1 VPARASFG
9 QQRAERD
16 GSRPADAAA
25 LQSERRFKNWMN
37 CPPTPAENTFF
48 TRCFSADRPV
58 YGSPSGR
65 FCLGAALK
73 PPLSEDAEHRV
84 EGG

>member
-1 VPARASFG
+1 MFCLP
-9 QQRAERD
+9 
-16 GSRPADAAA
+16 SRFPRKVKKVFSAGWED
-25 LQSERRFKNWMN
+25 S
-37 CPPTPAENTFF
+37 
-48 TRCFSADRPV
+48 FSADRPV

-65 FCLGAALK
+65 FCLGAAVK